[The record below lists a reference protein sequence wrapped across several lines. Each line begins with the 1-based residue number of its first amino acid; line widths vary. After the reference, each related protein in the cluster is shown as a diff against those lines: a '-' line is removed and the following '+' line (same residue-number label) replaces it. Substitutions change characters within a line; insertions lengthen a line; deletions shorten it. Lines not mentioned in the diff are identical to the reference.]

1 MYHCVSHIVYLI
13 CFFACFLYVFLC
25 HATVILTVLRGPPG
39 EASAAVGS
47 ESRRSEAA
55 RTGERFDQQVRPGA
69 AMAEPERMVGRCSM
83 LANMLTN
90 LLTMQHNY
98 MKHA

>member
-1 MYHCVSHIVYLI
+1 M
-13 CFFACFLYVFLC
+13 FFLHVFCMFFLC

-69 AMAEPERMVGRCSM
+69 AMVRPWLNQSEWLVDVAC
-83 LANMLTN
+83 
-90 LLTMQHNY
+90 
-98 MKHA
+98 